1 MLNAHNEGMSDTT
14 PHAPITIASEEDYRA
29 VQEAQREAVTEIL
42 QRATAE
48 GWTVEERIA
57 PLAEVILPYRRAM
70 TDPAN
75 REAEAIRRDDRL
87 QQFGTRATLLSR
99 DEYPELYAER
109 DRQVAE
115 LNAAHNVTYEAP
127 PIYIIE
133 QLRESDGSSLAY
145 SHGLVMIDADF
156 LQSAP
161 PTQSIAGPLGHELY
175 HRYERADDVLKAR
188 ITLELENNAGILN
201 SEIALHTIREEEA
214 RADLTAARLTSP
226 RAMADGLERATAQ
239 STLTRAVTI
248 YFQQSRGIVDD
259 GEAINRFNRLTQEER
274 EHLYASYNQLPQ
286 AQRTA
291 IEQEITQSRNAMEP
305 FSEHPSMPHR
315 IEMLRMLEA
324 HPEILSCKSVEFD
337 GSANIIEATSCGPDS
352 VPLVVD
358 GVPTSSRA
366 RQ

>member
-42 QRATAE
+42 QRATTE
-48 GWTVEERIA
+48 GWTVEERIT
-57 PLAEVILPYRRAM
+57 PLAEAILPYRQAM
-70 TDPAN
+70 SDPAN

-133 QLRESDGSSLAY
+133 QLRKIDRGSLAY
-145 SHGLVMIDADF
+145 SHGLLMIDADF
-156 LQSAP
+156 LRSGP
-161 PTQSIAGPLGHELY
+161 PTQSIAGLFGHELH

-188 ITLELENNAGILN
+188 IIVELENTANIMN
-201 SEIALHTIREEEA
+201 SDAALRVIREEEA
-214 RADLTAARLTSP
+214 QADFTAARLTSP
-226 RAMADGLERATAQ
+226 TTMREGLENAMQTATRE
-239 STLTRAVTI
+239 RAVTI

-259 GEAINRFNRLTQEER
+259 VEAAGIFKNLSPEER
-274 EHLYASYNQLPQ
+274 DQLYASYNQLPQ
-286 AQRTA
+286 AQRSA
-291 IEQEITQSRNAMEP
+291 IERQITQFRNAMEP
-305 FSEHPSMPHR
+305 FSEHPSIPHR

-324 HPEILSCKSVEFD
+324 HPEVLSCKSVKLN
-337 GSANIIEATSCGPDS
+337 GSATIIEATNCGPGD
-352 VPLVVD
+352 VPLVVN
-358 GVPTSSRA
+358 GVPTGNRV